1 MMWRPHTLWG
11 ARTKS
16 LLGTLAVAAAVVVA
30 PALAANTAAA
40 GRTVQDPGHQFTL
53 SVPSTWSVEA
63 PSGNVTL
70 AATAPEPG
78 RGLPDS
84 LDVVVRGVPSGMS
97 PQSCESEAEWVTQ
110 HFAHINFSTVSKG
123 PTTVAGLPAYAHE
136 YTWKASNGETRWSR
150 QVCLVQQGKA
160 FVLIGTTAAD
170 AAALAGHAGLLAQ
183 IVNSLHIASKPGAG
197 SPSSQPSTT
206 R

>member
-1 MMWRPHTLWG
+1 MT
-11 ARTKS
+11 S
-16 LLGTLAVAAAVVVA
+16 LLGTLAVAVAVAAP
-30 PALAANTAAA
+30 PALAASTAAA

-53 SVPSTWSVEA
+53 SVPSTWSVAA

-70 AATAPEPG
+70 AATAPAPE

-97 PQSCESEAEWVTQ
+97 PQACESEAEWVTQ
-110 HFAHINFSTVSKG
+110 HFAHINFTTVSQG
-123 PTTVAGLPAYAHE
+123 PATVAGVPAYAHV
-136 YTWKASNGETRWSR
+136 YTWKASTGETRWSR

-160 FVLIGTTAAD
+160 FVLTGTTADNAT
-170 AAALAGHAGLLAQ
+170 ALAGHAGLLGQ
-183 IVNSLHIASKPGAG
+183 IINSLHIAGKPGAG
-197 SPSSQPSTT
+197 SPPSQPATT